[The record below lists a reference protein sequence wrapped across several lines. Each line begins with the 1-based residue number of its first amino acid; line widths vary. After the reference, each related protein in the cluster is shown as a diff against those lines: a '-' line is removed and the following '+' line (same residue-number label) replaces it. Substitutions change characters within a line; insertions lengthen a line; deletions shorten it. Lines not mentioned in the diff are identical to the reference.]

1 MRVTK
6 NTKKLAL
13 LSMCVALAMILSFV
27 ESFVPVPLPGIKL
40 GLANS
45 LTIFLI
51 YTLGAGYAIMVAVVR
66 IFLSTLL
73 FGAFPTA
80 LIFSFS
86 GFVLSF
92 LVMLLAKKFLPF
104 GKVGVSVLGG
114 VFHNLGQTIAASFI
128 METPSLMVYFIPL
141 FISGIIAGVAVGI
154 VSGIVIS
161 KTEKIVK
168 K

>member
-1 MRVTK
+1 MK
-6 NTKKLAL
+6 YSAKKLTTI
-13 LSMCVALAMILSFV
+13 SICVSLAMILSFV
-27 ESFVPVPLPGIKL
+27 ESFVPVMLPGIKL

-45 LTIFLI
+45 VTLFLL
-51 YTLGAGYAIMVAVVR
+51 YTYGAGYGALVALVR

-92 LVMLLAKKFLPF
+92 AVMTLAKRFLPF
-104 GKVGVSVLGG
+104 GIVGVSVLGG
-114 VFHNLGQTIAASFI
+114 VFHNLGQVIAACVV
-128 METPSLMVYFIPL
+128 METAELALYFIPL
-141 FISGIIAGVAVGI
+141 LASGTVAGVAVGV
-154 VSGIVIS
+154 VSGLLLVRLQKVI
-161 KTEKIVK
+161 K